1 MKNQKF
7 CAHVRFFKGYDLF
20 RIKSVY
26 RFQVNILVIRW
37 CYFYFRSGKSRIL
50 VSEVCK
56 IPKSE
61 TETWSNTLFFSF
73 ITLYLSMHKVK
84 LRAAINE
91 NPQLVRVSI
100 TTLRFTHVYFD
111 LTFVYLQ
118 WDVIL
123 WCFGTMSNLHIWTWW
138 TVYQQRRGL
147 TQFPPL
153 ILTWSRRWSQKTYG
167 VSSVKYLRRLV
178 YISDAWCRL

>member
-1 MKNQKF
+1 MFFWYILYINKYVKPKFAQENEMKNQKF

-61 TETWSNTLFFSF
+61 TET
-73 ITLYLSMHKVK
+73 
-84 LRAAINE
+84 
-91 NPQLVRVSI
+91 
-100 TTLRFTHVYFD
+100 
-111 LTFVYLQ
+111 
-118 WDVIL
+118 
-123 WCFGTMSNLHIWTWW
+123 
-138 TVYQQRRGL
+138 
-147 TQFPPL
+147 
-153 ILTWSRRWSQKTYG
+153 
-167 VSSVKYLRRLV
+167 
-178 YISDAWCRL
+178 